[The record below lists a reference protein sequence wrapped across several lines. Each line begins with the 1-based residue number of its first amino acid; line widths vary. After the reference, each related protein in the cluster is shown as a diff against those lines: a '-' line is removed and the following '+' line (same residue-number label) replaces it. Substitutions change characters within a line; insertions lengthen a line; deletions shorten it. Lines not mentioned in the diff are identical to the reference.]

1 MKMDFRRPQRDSL
14 APPPAP
20 STAFAS
26 TAGSADFVSE
36 LCAFPVPVALPGDGQ
51 PLCLYACPS
60 LRARISEAAC
70 PNGAKTSERATCGS
84 SVVAV

>member
-1 MKMDFRRPQRDSL
+1 MDFRRPQRDSL
-14 APPPAP
+14 APPPPP

-51 PLCLYACPS
+51 PLCLSVTSRAYLRSS
-60 LRARISEAAC
+60 L
-70 PNGAKTSERATCGS
+70 SERREN
-84 SVVAV
+84 V